1 MCQPRFGTVLGLS
14 VTVLWLS
21 GCATG
26 NRRPDSAQEMRVGQQ
41 PLPPRAA
48 VDAPAT
54 GFAVDRVNEVL
65 IQQMPR
71 DAAVRGAGDQPDL
84 VEGITEGGANGRIV
98 VIGKS
103 LKEIETSVRAAIR
116 DEAKEE
122 PEPTV
127 ARVIARNGNVY
138 YFVGDISAEEI
149 AGRGDTPSCQVQ
161 GDCTDGTPPMFW
173 DGFRFF
179 RRKDRPCTEV
189 PVEETQPHEQVS
201 VHELISPSGRV
212 QAVLPP
218 DDGPTQA
225 RESAA
230 KQAPGDP
237 DGPSRREARPAPGNA
252 PRSLLE
258 VLPINPVPLRAG
270 AD

>member
-1 MCQPRFGTVLGLS
+1 
-14 VTVLWLS
+14 VT
-21 GCATG
+21 
-26 NRRPDSAQEMRVGQQ
+26 RQ
-41 PLPPRAA
+41 PLPPRDA

-84 VEGITEGGANGRIV
+84 VEGINEEGANGRIV
-98 VIGKS
+98 VVGKS
-103 LKEIETSVRAAIR
+103 LKEIETSVCAAIR
-116 DEAKEE
+116 DEAKED

-138 YFVGDISAEEI
+138 YFVGDISAGEI
-149 AGRGDTPSCQVQ
+149 AGRDNTPSCQVQ
-161 GDCTDGTPPMFW
+161 DDGTGGAPPMFR

-179 RRKDRPCTEV
+179 RRKDRLCTEV
-189 PVEETQPHEQVS
+189 MAEEIPPHDEVS

-212 QAVLPP
+212 PAVLPLI
-218 DDGPTQA
+218 DGPTQA
-225 RESAA
+225 SESAP
-230 KQAPGDP
+230 KQAPIDLSGH
-237 DGPSRREARPAPGNA
+237 SRREGSGPAAGDA

-258 VLPINPVPLRAG
+258 VLPINPVPYRAG
-270 AD
+270 AQDNAIRLPD